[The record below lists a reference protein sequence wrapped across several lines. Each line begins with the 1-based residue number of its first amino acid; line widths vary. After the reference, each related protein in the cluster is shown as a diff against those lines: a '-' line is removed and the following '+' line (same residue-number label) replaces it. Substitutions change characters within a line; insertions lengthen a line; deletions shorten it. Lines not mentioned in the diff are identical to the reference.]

1 MQKIQNQQLK
11 GVYIMNKITSLLASI
26 VLISALIGCSGGE
39 GEATIDVIKNR
50 IIDSIQNS
58 IGKGDIAIQKYKN
71 RIVKAKGNLIKLKVN
86 IKVYEQKVEEKKSSL
101 QKLQNA
107 DRQKIVQSTI
117 DDMESFLIQM
127 KDTEVKLQNGLKK
140 MNDNFD
146 LIKMKISALEAK
158 RDMLNALKSIQAYTS
173 VEDDISGIDSS
184 IDSTIESIQRDIYA
198 IEAEMEIDKM
208 FK

>member
-1 MQKIQNQQLK
+1 
-11 GVYIMNKITSLLASI
+11 MNKITSLLASI